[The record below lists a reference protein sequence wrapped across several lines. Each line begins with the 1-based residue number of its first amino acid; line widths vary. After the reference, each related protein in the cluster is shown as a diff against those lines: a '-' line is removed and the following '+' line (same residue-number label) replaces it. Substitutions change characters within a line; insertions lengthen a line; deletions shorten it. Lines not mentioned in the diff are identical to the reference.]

1 MCYDGGMSSITVRQ
15 LRNEVSDIVRRAENG
30 EELTVTVNGRPA
42 ARIVPLVTKP
52 RSLPWH
58 TLIGA
63 MDRATADPELADD
76 LANVLTGTTDDL

>member
-1 MCYDGGMSSITVRQ
+1 MCYDGYMSSITVRQ

-58 TLIGA
+58 TLISA
-63 MDRATADPELADD
+63 MGRAAADPELRDD
-76 LANVLTGTTDDL
+76 LASVLTGTTDDR

>member
-15 LRNEVSDIVRRAENG
+15 LRNEVSDIVRRAESG

-52 RSLPWH
+52 HSLPWH

>member
-1 MCYDGGMSSITVRQ
+1 MCYDGHMSSITVRE
-15 LRNEVSDIVRRAENG
+15 LRNEVSDIVRRAESG

-58 TLIGA
+58 TLIAA
-63 MDRATADPELADD
+63 MDRAAADPELADD
-76 LANVLTGTTDDL
+76 LASALTGTTDDL